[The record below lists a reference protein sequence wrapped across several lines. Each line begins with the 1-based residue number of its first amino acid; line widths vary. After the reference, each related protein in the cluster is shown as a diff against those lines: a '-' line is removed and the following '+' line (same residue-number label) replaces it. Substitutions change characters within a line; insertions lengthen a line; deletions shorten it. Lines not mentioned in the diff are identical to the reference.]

1 MVKSTATTR
10 RSGRRP
16 GSPETRDQI
25 LSAARRQFIDDGFRA
40 ATMRSIASEA
50 GVDPA
55 LVIHFFGSKENL
67 FLESIKPPIDPSST
81 VAGFLAEDPDSAG
94 RKLVEFLLD
103 SWESEDIHR
112 TMLGLVRAAVTED
125 LAANIVRS
133 QIVNAVTEALRGA
146 RIDQP
151 ELRASLV
158 GTQMAG
164 IALGRY
170 VIGFPA
176 LAAAN
181 RDAVIAAYAPVVQ
194 RFLTGSLKD

>member
-1 MVKSTATTR
+1 MVKSNTTMR

-40 ATMRSIASEA
+40 ATMRSIANEA

-67 FLESIKPPIDPSST
+67 FLEAIKPPIDPSAT
-81 VAGFLAEDPDSAG
+81 VGSYLAEDSETAG
-94 RKLVEFLLD
+94 RRLVEFLLD

-112 TMLGLVRAAVTED
+112 TMLGIVRAAVTED
-125 LAANIVRS
+125 LAANIIRG
-133 QIVNAVTEALRGA
+133 QIVNGVTAALRGA
-146 RIDQP
+146 GIDQP

-176 LAAAN
+176 LVGAN
-181 RDAVIAAYAPVVQ
+181 RNEVIDAYAPVVQ